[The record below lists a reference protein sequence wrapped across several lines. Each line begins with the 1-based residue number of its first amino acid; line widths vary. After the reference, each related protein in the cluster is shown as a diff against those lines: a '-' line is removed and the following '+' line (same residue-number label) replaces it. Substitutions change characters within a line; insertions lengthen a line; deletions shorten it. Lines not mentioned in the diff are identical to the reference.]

1 MTIEASIYTVLKGLV
16 SNRVYPDIAPD
27 GAAKP
32 YITYQ
37 QVGGSAVNFVDAT
50 VPSKKNSRFQ
60 INVWGDSRSAVK
72 AVAVQAEDA
81 LRVAAGLQTTV
92 LSAAVSIYEPDTQL
106 RGTRQD
112 FSFWS

>member
-1 MTIEASIYTVLKGLV
+1 MTIEASLYAALKSLV
-16 SNRVYPDIAPD
+16 GNRVFPDVAPE
-27 GAAKP
+27 GTVTP

-60 INVWGDSRSAVK
+60 INVWGETRSAVK
-72 AVAVQAEDA
+72 AIAVQAEDA
-81 LRVAAGLQTTV
+81 LRVASGLQTTV
-92 LSAAVSIYEPDTQL
+92 LGAAVSLCEEETQL